1 MLVFNSKYEKDQI
14 VTFKIVNGDEIVAK
28 VVEETD
34 DAFVLAK
41 PTTVM
46 PSQQGLGLMQSLF
59 TSDLNNDIRLNKI
72 HVMMHAP
79 TISDVQNHYIKTT
92 TGIEPVTS
100 GGIIT

>member
-1 MLVFNSKYEKDQI
+1 MLVTSKYEKDQ
-14 VTFKIVNGDEIVAK
+14 VVSFKIMNGDELVAK
-28 VVEETD
+28 IVEETD
-34 DAFVLAK
+34 DAFVISK

-59 TSDLNNDIRLNKI
+59 TSDLNKNIRLSKN

-79 TISDVQNHYIKTT
+79 TVKDVENHYIKTT
-92 TGIEPVTS
+92 TGIEPVTA

>member
-1 MLVFNSKYEKDQI
+1 MLVTNKYEKDTI
-14 VTFKIVNGDEIVAK
+14 VSFKIVNGDEIVAK

-34 DAFVLAK
+34 DGYVITK

-46 PSQQGLGLMQSLF
+46 PSQQGLGLLQSLF
-59 TSDLNNDIRLNKI
+59 TSDLNKSITLSKT

-79 TISDVQNHYIKTT
+79 TVEDVRNHYIKTT
-92 TGIEPVTS
+92 TGIEPVTK